1 MVKINFN
8 QMKKTKY
15 LFQFLLVILCLGFTS
30 CQEDDSPT
38 EGPQGE
44 QGPPGEDGNANVIAS
59 AWIVEQYANEATAQ
73 TGFDIPDPNITQTII
88 DSGLVLAFGKANSS
102 NVISIPFVYDNK
114 SYYIVLTPDQKIR
127 FVGTSVD
134 FTPEVFNDITH
145 VRYVIIPAS
154 TAGKNEGVDYAA
166 MSYEELMDYFG
177 LQK

>member
-1 MVKINFN
+1 
-8 QMKKTKY
+8 MKKTKY
-15 LFQFLLVILCLGFTS
+15 LFQFMLVILCLGFTA

-44 QGPPGEDGNANVIAS
+44 QGPPGEDGNANVIS
-59 AWIVEQYANEATAQ
+59 SDWIVEQYSNDAT
-73 TGFDIPDPNITQTII
+73 TITSFDVGAPNITQTIL
-88 DSGLVLAFGKANSS
+88 DSGLVLAFGKAVSS
-102 NVISIPFVYDNK
+102 SVISIPFVYDNK

-154 TAGKNEGVDYAA
+154 TAGKNAGVDFAS
-166 MSYEELMDYFG
+166 MSYEEVMDYFG